1 MSDSLARRR
10 SRSPRTRT
18 RCRKTSKPLARSSA
32 RTWPSARRRRRAAD
46 DSSFPLPFPRPCKA
60 HEIRHLGASAPVS
73 KTSMG
78 GFGNRGFESL
88 PLRPPAR
95 LSVAGWLVL
104 VFGRFAHIHGGFRLP
119 RRTTG
124 PMRGTGAGG
133 GVLAAAELTNGQL
146 IDGSSSPNGARDH
159 CPDGRGGEDPR
170 RSPRSA
176 SDAAATRPKRRCC
189 RAVSGRPHP
198 LAEQRSRRYAPGQCP
213 LCSEATL
220 TDASSA
226 SPGESRSGRSGDRR
240 FRSSSQSPLA
250 GFEQAAEP
258 PGLLLPQA
266 RPRAPRPLLIVPLG
280 RLASPGPPGRPL
292 CHGEA
297 GASLAGARR
306 ARFPLL
312 TA

>member
-1 MSDSLARRR
+1 LRGLSASDRGLDDTLALRTVRRTDRNRDALVVGSRGRLRRSRSLPGSTSVPRVEAIIMSDSLARRR

-159 CPDGRGGEDPR
+159 CPDGRV
-170 RSPRSA
+170 
-176 SDAAATRPKRRCC
+176 AAAPE
-189 RAVSGRPHP
+189 
-198 LAEQRSRRYAPGQCP
+198 LA
-213 LCSEATL
+213 ATK
-220 TDASSA
+220 
-226 SPGESRSGRSGDRR
+226 
-240 FRSSSQSPLA
+240 
-250 GFEQAAEP
+250 
-258 PGLLLPQA
+258 
-266 RPRAPRPLLIVPLG
+266 RPL
-280 RLASPGPPGRPL
+280 R
-292 CHGEA
+292 
-297 GASLAGARR
+297 
-306 ARFPLL
+306 
-312 TA
+312 